1 MKIPRDIGGQ
11 ELARLLS
18 KYDYQITR
26 QKGSHI
32 RLLNFN
38 KRWIQPSGTL
48 SAVSIESER
57 SITTRINGEHHIT
70 IPNHMPLKIG
80 TVSSILT
87 DISEHLKM
95 DKRALIIELFR

>member
-1 MKIPRDIGGQ
+1 MKIPGDIGGQ

-32 RLLNFN
+32 RL
-38 KRWIQPSGTL
+38 
-48 SAVSIESER
+48 
-57 SITTRINGEHHIT
+57 TTRINGEHHIT